1 MFYTGCHWITQ
12 KRNIPQVHPRTLQQ
26 QRRGKEEEVHHK
38 QKLMELQSLLK
49 EESWSPQEV
58 LTPSVVVG
66 AYKSLLKEKEALE
79 ASLKAL
85 GTPRGCSSPQN
96 RTGLQVPAQKSPGEE
111 SDRSVGPSPTN
122 QDDDDD
128 DDDGLQHKVNT
139 LMQSLATLSEEKAR
153 IEASFQADRKVM
165 LVNQQTLYKQLQTER
180 EKAEKEHNELRKQLE
195 NVQSTLQQQQRER
208 REEEVHHKEM
218 WMELQ
223 SLLAREQGSKEDLAL
238 KICTEWIIP
247 GRQ

>member
-1 MFYTGCHWITQ
+1 MVYFCHNLWCRQEAHLRSAVRPRYSIKAVTTKIT
-12 KRNIPQVHPRTLQQ
+12 
-26 QRRGKEEEVHHK
+26 
-38 QKLMELQSLLK
+38 LK
-49 EESWSPQEV
+49 
-58 LTPSVVVG
+58 
-66 AYKSLLKEKEALE
+66 
-79 ASLKAL
+79 
-85 GTPRGCSSPQN
+85 
-96 RTGLQVPAQKSPGEE
+96 
-111 SDRSVGPSPTN
+111 
-122 QDDDDD
+122 
-128 DDDGLQHKVNT
+128 
-139 LMQSLATLSEEKAR
+139 
-153 IEASFQADRKVM
+153 
-165 LVNQQTLYKQLQTER
+165 VNQQTLYKQLQTER

>member
-1 MFYTGCHWITQ
+1 
-12 KRNIPQVHPRTLQQ
+12 
-26 QRRGKEEEVHHK
+26 
-38 QKLMELQSLLK
+38 
-49 EESWSPQEV
+49 
-58 LTPSVVVG
+58 
-66 AYKSLLKEKEALE
+66 
-79 ASLKAL
+79 
-85 GTPRGCSSPQN
+85 
-96 RTGLQVPAQKSPGEE
+96 
-111 SDRSVGPSPTN
+111 
-122 QDDDDD
+122 
-128 DDDGLQHKVNT
+128 
-139 LMQSLATLSEEKAR
+139 MQSLATLSEEKAR

-238 KICTEWIIP
+238 KLQDLESSLDTHKLMGHNAKEYEQNISILS
-247 GRQ
+247 QQ